1 MQKWKLIYQVII
13 FLLLVGIGVFKY
25 ATPIGNWASFTAC
38 IGIFFILQSLTKKY
52 NSTEDSSPLKR
63 RAILLCFF
71 LFIIR
76 FFGS

>member
-25 ATPIGNWASFTAC
+25 ATLIGNWASFTAC

-52 NSTEDSSPLKR
+52 NNTER
-63 RAILLCFF
+63 
-71 LFIIR
+71 
-76 FFGS
+76 